1 MEDAQVGDRELQ
13 AITEMNKCTRTI
25 AMTVQV
31 DLGSF
36 RATSTTWSTEP
47 WARQSWSEI
56 ATRVSWGASSL
67 ERAYPTWTEAIRA
80 KPSDAGWLWSSGT
93 NRLECASV
101 GYTLKETELSVVCVE
116 ISALSMFWFCSSM
129 PELSRTSFADARQ
142 GPSKSVPETSVSSV
156 RHSCPYPELV

>member
-47 WARQSWSEI
+47 
-56 ATRVSWGASSL
+56 
-67 ERAYPTWTEAIRA
+67 
-80 KPSDAGWLWSSGT
+80 
-93 NRLECASV
+93 
-101 GYTLKETELSVVCVE
+101 
-116 ISALSMFWFCSSM
+116 
-129 PELSRTSFADARQ
+129 
-142 GPSKSVPETSVSSV
+142 
-156 RHSCPYPELV
+156 